1 MGIVY
6 REMLPAPP
14 PGPPRRLLKDGEI
27 PKRPDCPPFPKPD
40 EFCEAEIIPQHSKR
54 PTTRAEVTMG
64 YQPRQ
69 TPEKALAS
77 AERQADALLFQ
88 ADEGFARS
96 LGIKLT
102 PLELA
107 CHILGGP
114 APPGGLAP

>member
-14 PGPPRRLLKDGEI
+14 PGPPRRLLRDGEI
-27 PKRPDCPPFPKPD
+27 PRRPGPENRPKP
-40 EFCEAEIIPQHSKR
+40 IP
-54 PTTRAEVTMG
+54 E
-64 YQPRQ
+64 
-69 TPEKALAS
+69 EALAS

-88 ADEGFARS
+88 ADEAFARS
-96 LGIKLT
+96 LGIKLTPLT

-114 APPGGLAP
+114 APPSVRGSITE

>member
-1 MGIVY
+1 
-6 REMLPAPP
+6 
-14 PGPPRRLLKDGEI
+14 
-27 PKRPDCPPFPKPD
+27 
-40 EFCEAEIIPQHSKR
+40 
-54 PTTRAEVTMG
+54 MG

-114 APPGGLAP
+114 APPQLRGSITE